1 MIITKIGVKSRK
13 TMIAINIADF
23 LKLIFITVFD
33 KDESIVVFVV
43 FVVFAILIYYILIY
57 NFIKLLI
64 YKIIVCF

>member
-43 FVVFAILIYYILIY
+43 FAILIYYILIY